1 MKESIKNKKEYV
13 KQSMNLSDRI
23 QYLRKA
29 RGISQEGLADQ
40 LGVSRQAVSKWESE
54 QSMPDLDKI
63 ISMSDYF
70 EVTTDYLLKGV
81 EPVVQ
86 KEEEQSIKH
95 RRIASN
101 ICYQL
106 SLGFIGLGI
115 ILSIILADFLKISIL
130 LTPVLIVQGVG
141 LLVWGTGRN
150 LSEVRPSFQ
159 VKLALILFLLFVPLG
174 FLSNVLFPLGKIFP
188 YPTSLAASLTFVTFY
203 LILGVCI
210 SLFLK
215 KQDWKQ

>member
-1 MKESIKNKKEYV
+1 
-13 KQSMNLSDRI
+13 MNLSDRI
-23 QYLRKA
+23 QYLRKV

-106 SLGFIGLGI
+106 SLGFVGLGI

-159 VKLALILFLLFVPLG
+159 VKLALILFLIFVPLG

>member
-1 MKESIKNKKEYV
+1 
-13 KQSMNLSDRI
+13 MNLSDRI
-23 QYLRKA
+23 QYLRKV
-29 RGISQEGLADQ
+29 RGISQEGLAEK

-70 EVTTDYLLKGV
+70 EVTTDYLLKGI

-86 KEEEQSIKH
+86 KEEEQSIEH

-106 SLGFIGLGI
+106 SLGFVGLGI

>member
-1 MKESIKNKKEYV
+1 
-13 KQSMNLSDRI
+13 MNLSDRI

-70 EVTTDYLLKGV
+70 EVTTDYLLKGI

-106 SLGFIGLGI
+106 SLGFVGLGI
-115 ILSIILADFLKISIL
+115 ILSIILADFLKISVL

-159 VKLALILFLLFVPLG
+159 VKLALILFLFFVPLG

-210 SLFLK
+210 SLFFK

>member
-1 MKESIKNKKEYV
+1 
-13 KQSMNLSDRI
+13 MNLSDRI
-23 QYLRKA
+23 QYLRKV

-54 QSMPDLDKI
+54 QSMPDVDKI

-70 EVTTDYLLKGV
+70 EVTTDYLLKGI

-106 SLGFIGLGI
+106 SLGFVGLGI

-159 VKLALILFLLFVPLG
+159 VKLALILFLIFVPLG
-174 FLSNVLFPLGKIFP
+174 FLSNVLFPMGKIFP

>member
-1 MKESIKNKKEYV
+1 
-13 KQSMNLSDRI
+13 MNLSDRI

-70 EVTTDYLLKGV
+70 AVTTDYLLKGI

-174 FLSNVLFPLGKIFP
+174 FLSNILFPMGKIFP

>member
-1 MKESIKNKKEYV
+1 
-13 KQSMNLSDRI
+13 MNLSDRI

-70 EVTTDYLLKGV
+70 EVTTDYLLKGI

-86 KEEEQSIKH
+86 KEEEQSIRH

-115 ILSIILADFLKISIL
+115 ILSIILADFLKISVL

>member
-1 MKESIKNKKEYV
+1 
-13 KQSMNLSDRI
+13 MNLSDRI

-70 EVTTDYLLKGV
+70 AVTTDYLLKGM

-174 FLSNVLFPLGKIFP
+174 FLSNILFPLGKIFP

>member
-1 MKESIKNKKEYV
+1 
-13 KQSMNLSDRI
+13 MNLSDRI

-54 QSMPDLDKI
+54 QSMPDLDKV

-70 EVTTDYLLKGV
+70 EVTTDYLLKGI

-106 SLGFIGLGI
+106 SLGFVGLGI

>member
-1 MKESIKNKKEYV
+1 
-13 KQSMNLSDRI
+13 MNLSDRI

-70 EVTTDYLLKGV
+70 EVTTDYLLKGI

-106 SLGFIGLGI
+106 SLGFVGLGI
-115 ILSIILADFLKISIL
+115 ILSIILADFLKISVL

-159 VKLALILFLLFVPLG
+159 VKLALILFLIFVPLG

>member
-1 MKESIKNKKEYV
+1 
-13 KQSMNLSDRI
+13 MNLSDRI

-70 EVTTDYLLKGV
+70 EVTTDYLLKGI

-86 KEEEQSIKH
+86 KEEEQSINH

-106 SLGFIGLGI
+106 SLGFVGLGI

>member
-1 MKESIKNKKEYV
+1 
-13 KQSMNLSDRI
+13 MNLSDRI

-70 EVTTDYLLKGV
+70 EVTTDYLLKGI

-115 ILSIILADFLKISIL
+115 ILSIILADFLKISVL

-159 VKLALILFLLFVPLG
+159 VKLVLILFLLFVPLG

>member
-1 MKESIKNKKEYV
+1 
-13 KQSMNLSDRI
+13 MNLSDRI

-106 SLGFIGLGI
+106 SLGFVGLGI
-115 ILSIILADFLKISIL
+115 ILSIILADFLKISVL

-159 VKLALILFLLFVPLG
+159 VKLALILFLIFVPLG

>member
-1 MKESIKNKKEYV
+1 
-13 KQSMNLSDRI
+13 MNLSDRI
-23 QYLRKA
+23 QYLRKV

-115 ILSIILADFLKISIL
+115 ILSIILADFLKISVL

-174 FLSNVLFPLGKIFP
+174 FLSNVLFPMGKIFP

>member
-1 MKESIKNKKEYV
+1 
-13 KQSMNLSDRI
+13 MNLSDRI
-23 QYLRKA
+23 QYLRKV

-86 KEEEQSIKH
+86 KEEEQSITH

>member
-1 MKESIKNKKEYV
+1 
-13 KQSMNLSDRI
+13 MNLSDRI

-29 RGISQEGLADQ
+29 RGISQEGLAEQ

-174 FLSNVLFPLGKIFP
+174 FLSNILFPLGKIFP

>member
-1 MKESIKNKKEYV
+1 
-13 KQSMNLSDRI
+13 MNLSDRI

-70 EVTTDYLLKGV
+70 AVTTDYLLKGI

-159 VKLALILFLLFVPLG
+159 VKLALILFLIFVPLG
-174 FLSNVLFPLGKIFP
+174 FLSNILFPMGKIFP

>member
-1 MKESIKNKKEYV
+1 
-13 KQSMNLSDRI
+13 MNLSDRI
-23 QYLRKA
+23 QYLRKV

-70 EVTTDYLLKGV
+70 EVTTDYLLKGI

-115 ILSIILADFLKISIL
+115 ILSIILADFLKISVL

-159 VKLALILFLLFVPLG
+159 VKLALILFLFFVPLG

>member
-1 MKESIKNKKEYV
+1 
-13 KQSMNLSDRI
+13 MNLSDRI
-23 QYLRKA
+23 QYLRKV
-29 RGISQEGLADQ
+29 RGISQEGLAEK

-70 EVTTDYLLKGV
+70 AVTTDYLLKGI

-106 SLGFIGLGI
+106 SLGFVGLGI

>member
-1 MKESIKNKKEYV
+1 
-13 KQSMNLSDRI
+13 MNLSDRI
-23 QYLRKA
+23 QYLRKV
-29 RGISQEGLADQ
+29 RGISQEGLAEK

-70 EVTTDYLLKGV
+70 EVTTDYLLKGI

-210 SLFLK
+210 SLFFK

>member
-1 MKESIKNKKEYV
+1 
-13 KQSMNLSDRI
+13 MNLSDRI

-70 EVTTDYLLKGV
+70 EVTTDYLLKGM

-115 ILSIILADFLKISIL
+115 ILSIILADFLKISVL

-174 FLSNVLFPLGKIFP
+174 FLSNILFPLGKIFP

>member
-1 MKESIKNKKEYV
+1 
-13 KQSMNLSDRI
+13 MNLSDRI

-40 LGVSRQAVSKWESE
+40 IGVSRQAVSKWESE

-70 EVTTDYLLKGV
+70 EVTTDYLLKGI

-106 SLGFIGLGI
+106 SLGFVGLGI
-115 ILSIILADFLKISIL
+115 ILSIILADFLKISVL

-215 KQDWKQ
+215 KQRLEAVKESR

>member
-1 MKESIKNKKEYV
+1 
-13 KQSMNLSDRI
+13 MNLSDRI

-70 EVTTDYLLKGV
+70 EVTTDYLLKGM

-174 FLSNVLFPLGKIFP
+174 FLSNILFPLGKIFP

-203 LILGVCI
+203 LILGFCI

>member
-1 MKESIKNKKEYV
+1 MK
-13 KQSMNLSDRI
+13 LSDRI

-70 EVTTDYLLKGV
+70 EVTTDYLLKGI

-86 KEEEQSIKH
+86 KEEEQSIEH

-106 SLGFIGLGI
+106 SLALAGLGI
-115 ILSIILADFLKISIL
+115 ILSIILADFLKISVL

-141 LLVWGTGRN
+141 LLVWGTGHN

-174 FLSNVLFPLGKIFP
+174 FLSNVLFPMGKIFP
-188 YPTSLAASLTFVTFY
+188 YPTSLADSLAFVTFY

>member
-1 MKESIKNKKEYV
+1 
-13 KQSMNLSDRI
+13 MNLSDRI

-40 LGVSRQAVSKWESE
+40 IGVSRQAVSKWESE

-70 EVTTDYLLKGV
+70 EVTTDYLLKGI

-106 SLGFIGLGI
+106 SLGFVGLGI

-215 KQDWKQ
+215 KQRLEAVKESR

>member
-1 MKESIKNKKEYV
+1 
-13 KQSMNLSDRI
+13 MNLSDRI

-29 RGISQEGLADQ
+29 RGSSQEGLADQ

-70 EVTTDYLLKGV
+70 AVTTDYLLKGI

-115 ILSIILADFLKISIL
+115 ILSIILADFLKISVL

>member
-1 MKESIKNKKEYV
+1 
-13 KQSMNLSDRI
+13 MNLSDRI
-23 QYLRKA
+23 QYLRKV

-70 EVTTDYLLKGV
+70 EVTTDYLLKGI

-106 SLGFIGLGI
+106 SLGFVGLGI

-150 LSEVRPSFQ
+150 LSEIRPSFQ

>member
-1 MKESIKNKKEYV
+1 
-13 KQSMNLSDRI
+13 MNLSDRI

-40 LGVSRQAVSKWESE
+40 IGVSRQAVSKWESE

-174 FLSNVLFPLGKIFP
+174 FLSNILFPLGKIFP

>member
-1 MKESIKNKKEYV
+1 
-13 KQSMNLSDRI
+13 MNLSDRI
-23 QYLRKA
+23 QYLRKV

-70 EVTTDYLLKGV
+70 EVTTDYLLKGI

-106 SLGFIGLGI
+106 SLGFVGLGI
-115 ILSIILADFLKISIL
+115 ILSIILADFLKISVL

-141 LLVWGTGRN
+141 LLVWGTGHN

>member
-1 MKESIKNKKEYV
+1 
-13 KQSMNLSDRI
+13 MNLSDRI
-23 QYLRKA
+23 QYLRKS

-70 EVTTDYLLKGV
+70 EVTTDYLLKGI

-115 ILSIILADFLKISIL
+115 ILSIILADFLKISVL

>member
-1 MKESIKNKKEYV
+1 
-13 KQSMNLSDRI
+13 MNLSDRI

-70 EVTTDYLLKGV
+70 DVTTDYLLKGI

-106 SLGFIGLGI
+106 SLGFVGLGI